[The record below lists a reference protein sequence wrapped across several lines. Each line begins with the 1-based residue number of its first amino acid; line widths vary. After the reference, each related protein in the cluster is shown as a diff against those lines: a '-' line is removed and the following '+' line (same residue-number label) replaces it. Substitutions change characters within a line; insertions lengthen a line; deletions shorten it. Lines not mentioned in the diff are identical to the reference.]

1 MQSDFPSQANRTEF
15 LYPGKTSAFVSLI
28 LILTGCLLFFR
39 FAYAK
44 DEGNNPAAKRHA
56 VVISVDGLP
65 PDLYLHPD
73 KYGLKIPNIRRLRA
87 EGSYA
92 EAVEGVY
99 PSATYPSQTTLVTGR
114 WPREHG
120 VYTNFLSREAGKRTS
135 DRYWFAEAIR
145 VPTLWDWVREA
156 GLTTAAV
163 SWPVSTGAEIDWN
176 VPEIRDTSP
185 RRLPIWQITA
195 EHSRPRGLLE
205 EAFRAVGEP
214 RRGEHTDDVRARV
227 ANYIFKTYRPNLL
240 LLHLIALDLS
250 QHRFGPGSKEA
261 REAMEKVDGMV
272 GELISTV
279 EQAGLAGQTAFFV
292 VSDHGMLPVRHY
304 LYPNTLL
311 ARAGLLNVGERGRI
325 TGGRIATTSNGGS
338 FFIYWP
344 SEADGELRE
353 RVDRALAPM
362 RQAGAF
368 WGLFGAEAMA
378 DLKADGGACLA
389 LDAARGYA
397 FMPRATGHWR
407 GESPRLTGTHG
418 NHPMRPGLEASFLA
432 AGPGLR
438 HAINLGRVQ
447 MLSVAP
453 TLARYFQISGAG
465 GNYEPAWEEIFTR
478 AD

>member
-1 MQSDFPSQANRTEF
+1 MSRRVRVPQPNRQRSIFSLTFPALIVLAF
-15 LYPGKTSAFVSLI
+15 LPPFLSGGAGT
-28 LILTGCLLFFR
+28 T
-39 FAYAK
+39 
-44 DEGNNPAAKRHA
+44 GNNFASKRHA

-73 KYGLKIPNIRRLRA
+73 KHGLKIPHIRRLKT

-99 PSATYPSQTTLVTGR
+99 PSATYPSHTTLVTGR

-135 DRYWFAEAIR
+135 DRYWFADAIR
-145 VPTLWDWVREA
+145 VSTLWDWARKA

-163 SWPVSTGAEIDWN
+163 SWPVSTGANIDWN

-185 RRLPIWQITA
+185 RRLPIWKITA

-205 EAFRAVGEP
+205 ETFRAMGAP

-227 ANYIFKTYRPNLL
+227 ANYILKTYRPNLL
-240 LLHLIALDLS
+240 LLHLVALDLS
-250 QHRFGPGSKEA
+250 QHRFGPGSDEA
-261 REAMEKVDGMV
+261 REAMEKVDGMI
-272 GELISTV
+272 GKLISTA
-279 EQAGLAGQTAFFV
+279 EQAGLAEQTAFFV

-311 ARAGLLNVGERGRI
+311 ARAGLLKVNGRGRI

-344 SEADGELRE
+344 SEADRELRE
-353 RVDRALAPM
+353 RVDRALTPM

-378 DLKADGGACLA
+378 DLKADRGTRLA
-389 LDAARGYA
+389 LDAAGGYA
-397 FMPRATGHWR
+397 FMPRATGHWM
-407 GESPRLTGTHG
+407 EDSPRLTGTHA
-418 NHPMRPGLEASFLA
+418 NHPMRPGPSS
-432 AGPGLR
+432 R
-438 HAINLGRVQ
+438 RQSRKSKHALGGSDARPLFPNLGNRQ
-447 MLSVAP
+447 ELCTGLGRNLYSR
-453 TLARYFQISGAG
+453 TLTVFPFE
-465 GNYEPAWEEIFTR
+465 NLLLH
-478 AD
+478 